1 MENQIRELTNQ
12 MATLQDMLLNR
23 VHSNHGRPN
32 QGWNTVRIMF
42 RHHHLQ
48 RQPQDGVDVV
58 VVVVVVVLLVGTP
71 HDGGGSDSSD
81 SNEDPYRRE
90 KRLMRVKHFESMKLS
105 AIPHHAAKCRSFRI
119 RIQLYRLVCKMAK
132 GDETPVFNW
141 ISECNTAEEEATP
154 RTNDF
159 PALDRIL
166 GAKLLELAAPNP
178 KFALELQ
185 TWE

>member
-1 MENQIRELTNQ
+1 
-12 MATLQDMLLNR
+12 
-23 VHSNHGRPN
+23 
-32 QGWNTVRIMF
+32 
-42 RHHHLQ
+42 
-48 RQPQDGVDVV
+48 
-58 VVVVVVVLLVGTP
+58 
-71 HDGGGSDSSD
+71 
-81 SNEDPYRRE
+81 
-90 KRLMRVKHFESMKLS
+90 MRVKHFESMKLS
-105 AIPHHAAKCRSFRI
+105 AIPHQAAKCRSFRI

-185 TWE
+185 T